1 MHSGFCSP
9 KNLHHYNDCYDWMV
23 SNSAQ
28 APLKQRLMAKRHFSK
43 VLFYLVSVFHTFTE
57 AKGHHWCCCFLL
69 GLQECLCRFSRK

>member
-23 SNSAQ
+23 SNTAQ
-28 APLKQRLMAKRHFSK
+28 APLKQGLMTKRHFSR
-43 VLFYLVSVFHTFTE
+43 VMSLLLTLTE
-57 AKGHHWCCCFLL
+57 AKGHHWCYCFLM